1 MKKKDK
7 TYSIIIVS
15 DALSTNKEFS
25 VSSRLIQNSIMAISV
40 LLILFGVVIFDYLTT
55 ALDKEKL
62 GRLEREN
69 QQKEEV
75 IVQLSSQVENLN
87 RSLQS
92 MKEITEKILVV
103 SGLKSPFALKEV
115 GRGGGPIQDFNLS
128 IPEVKIENRQIEK
141 NDMLE
146 KAADLNKKFKKL
158 ENTLKFVSNVIDQQK
173 LRLASTPS
181 IWPTHGYITDGFGW
195 RRHPFTGKRDF
206 HHGVDIATQLGN
218 KITAPANGTILVA
231 ERRGYYGN
239 LVIIDHGFGYTTWFG
254 HLAAFN
260 VKEGDRVKREQVIG
274 YVGST
279 GRSLAPHLH
288 YEVRV
293 LGKPQNPINYIID

>member
-1 MKKKDK
+1 MSKKER
-7 TYSIIIVS
+7 TYSIIVVS

-25 VSSRLIQNSIMAISV
+25 VSSRLIRNSIIAISI

-55 ALDKEKL
+55 ALDREKL
-62 GRLEREN
+62 YRLESENRE
-69 QQKEEV
+69 KENM
-75 IVQLSSQVENLN
+75 IAQLNSQVDDLS
-87 RSLQS
+87 RSLQN

-115 GRGGGPIQDFNLS
+115 GRGGGPIQNFNLS
-128 IPEVKIENRQIEK
+128 TPEVNVEK
-141 NDMLE
+141 SQDLKNGMLE
-146 KAADLNKKFKKL
+146 RATDLNSKFKKL

-173 LRLASTPS
+173 LRLSSTPS

-195 RRHPFTGKRDF
+195 RRHPFTGKRDY

-218 KITAPANGTILVA
+218 KIIAPASGTILVA

-274 YVGST
+274 FVGST

-293 LGKPQNPINYIID
+293 FGKPQNPINYIID

>member
-7 TYSIIIVS
+7 TYSIIVVS

-25 VSSRLIQNSIMAISV
+25 ISSRLIRNAIMAISV

-69 QQKEEV
+69 HQKEEV
-75 IVQLSSQVENLN
+75 IAQLSSQVENLN
-87 RSLQS
+87 KSLQN

-115 GRGGGPIQDFNLS
+115 GRGGPIQDFNLS
-128 IPEVKIENRQIEK
+128 TPEVKLESRQIEK

-218 KITAPANGTILVA
+218 KIIAPANGTVLVA

-274 YVGST
+274 FVGST

>member
-25 VSSRLIQNSIMAISV
+25 VSSRLIRNSIMAISV
-40 LLILFGVVIFDYLTT
+40 LLILFGVAIFDYLTT

-69 QQKEEV
+69 HQKEEV
-75 IVQLSSQVENLN
+75 IAQLSSQVENLN
-87 RSLQS
+87 RSLKN

-115 GRGGGPIQDFNLS
+115 GRGGPIQDFNLS
-128 IPEVKIENRQIEK
+128 TPEVKLESRQIEK
-141 NDMLE
+141 NAMLE

-158 ENTLKFVSNVIDQQK
+158 ENTLKFVSTVIDQQK

-218 KITAPANGTILVA
+218 KIIAPANGTVLVA

-274 YVGST
+274 FVGST

-293 LGKPQNPINYIID
+293 LGKPQSPINYIID